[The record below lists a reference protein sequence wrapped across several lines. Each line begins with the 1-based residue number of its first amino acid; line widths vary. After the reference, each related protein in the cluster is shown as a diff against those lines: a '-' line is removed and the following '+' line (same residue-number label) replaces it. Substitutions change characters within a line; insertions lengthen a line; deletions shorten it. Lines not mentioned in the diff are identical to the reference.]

1 MLYEIVGLSILSDF
15 SQFKNC
21 IYVFVL
27 NSPNLENWF
36 FCFGLFIYLKCM
48 ITEILLLRELS
59 SGF

>member
-1 MLYEIVGLSILSDF
+1 MGLSILSDF